1 MCDRSTLWPV
11 DRGRFWFEWGF
22 WYPLYVLA
30 LGSTVLSRAEHHGFI
45 SSRECQK
52 KKPLLPGDGSNSC
65 LISMTPK
72 VVLGRTTGLLE
83 LFALSNFMVSSH
95 LSVRRNLGG
104 LGNLLKEHLEVSG
117 NPEFKYIRKGRKP
130 NTREHRFFRST
141 SATFWP
147 AWGSVFW
154 QAEHGAE
161 SKLPDRTGHWG
172 LCCDL
177 MT

>member
-1 MCDRSTLWPV
+1 VRQV
-11 DRGRFWFEWGF
+11 
-22 WYPLYVLA
+22 YPLAGRSGEVLVRMGV
-30 LGSTVLSRAEHHGFI
+30 LVSPLCSGSRKYRIISRRAPWFYLQSGV
-45 SSRECQK
+45 SK

-117 NPEFKYIRKGRKP
+117 NPEFIYIRKDVSQIRENIDFFVQHPLLFGPPGAPCSGRL
-130 NTREHRFFRST
+130 ST
-141 SATFWP
+141 ELNPSY
-147 AWGSVFW
+147 
-154 QAEHGAE
+154 
-161 SKLPDRTGHWG
+161 LTGLG
-172 LCCDL
+172 IGDCVAI
-177 MT
+177 